1 MDIKDIKIDGIE
13 IKEVVMTHLSLSYK
27 NGIYTL
33 TADMEEVTEWKK

>member
-13 IKEVVMTHLSLSYK
+13 VKEVVMTNLSLSYE

-33 TADMEEVTEWKK
+33 IADMKDVEE